1 MTEVPPN
8 EILDVP
14 CKTVSLTR
22 FFDPA
27 NFHADG
33 WPAPLMMKE
42 TAGVLALE
50 G

>member
-1 MTEVPPN
+1 MVIGVWLKGINVKNSDMTEVPPN

-27 NFHADG
+27 NR
-33 WPAPLMMKE
+33 
-42 TAGVLALE
+42 
-50 G
+50 